1 VEKAPNG
8 RRRSTSKEH
17 ERKEAE
23 EKERRRRRRRRA
35 GWNLLRSRE
44 KVGYWLLRI
53 RIDGWIN

>member
-23 EKERRRRRRRRA
+23 EKERRRRRRRA